1 MADIVWFQYSF
12 EEMQSHSAAFPP
24 HLQAWLNWMTGLQ
37 FASFVVLAFN
47 RHNRLLQIVAA
58 SAFANYLI
66 GYPIAATFG
75 PVRLLALGHVLFWAP
90 ALIYVL
96 NRRHEIPWRSV
107 AGFYLALWLV
117 TTSISVPI
125 DVVELFRYIA
135 LGETEFIY
143 PRGL

>member
-1 MADIVWFQYSF
+1 MDDIAWFQYSL

-24 HLQAWLNWMTGLQ
+24 YLQAWLNWMTALQ
-37 FASFVVLAFN
+37 FASFVVLIFN
-47 RHNRLLQIVAA
+47 RHNRLLQVVAA
-58 SAFANYLI
+58 AALANYVV

-96 NRRHEIPWRSV
+96 SRWREISWKTF
-107 AGFYLALWLV
+107 AGVYLALWLV
-117 TTSISVPI
+117 TTAISVPI
-125 DVVELFRYIA
+125 DVVEVFRYFV

-143 PRGL
+143 SRVP

>member
-1 MADIVWFQYSF
+1 MADIAWFQYSF

-24 HLQAWLNWMTGLQ
+24 YLQAWLNWMTALQ
-37 FASFVVLAFN
+37 FVSFIVLLFN

-58 SAFANYLI
+58 AAFANYLI
-66 GYPIAATFG
+66 GYPLAATYG

-90 ALIYVL
+90 ALIFVL
-96 NRRHEIPWRSV
+96 SRWRDIHWRSV
-107 AGFYLALWLV
+107 TGVYLALWIV

-125 DVVELFRYIA
+125 DVVELFRYFV

-143 PRGL
+143 PKGE